1 MARQV
6 LGAYQP
12 MTAEL
17 IQGCITRNAELLHQE
32 QVRRTNA
39 EAKNGLESFII
50 DTRDKLS
57 DMETV
62 STDGVR
68 NYVCQEHVHAGYDE
82 HDNVNTHVH
91 VQDAVHAADIV

>member
-1 MARQV
+1 
-6 LGAYQP
+6 